1 MVYENYNKF
10 IMATDTIKKMKK
22 HVVDMEDEMRSLAKT
37 MEEINDCSGTINKNL
52 AEKREKID
60 KLSQVN
66 RMLKKVRFKLPNSA
80 HMCIF
85 FLLIFSS
92 YSHLPLLL
100 GNIYHPFTWPYIY
113 LLFSWLYILSIYLFT
128 CSLTHSLAHSF
139 TCPLIDLLSF
149 VNTFIL
155 LFRCNSYWNFHLA
168 SINAWK

>member
-1 MVYENYNKF
+1 
-10 IMATDTIKKMKK
+10 MATDTIKKMKK

-80 HMCIF
+80 HTHVHF
-85 FLLIFSS
+85 FFTHILFLFT
-92 YSHLPLLL
+92 PT
-100 GNIYHPFTWPYIY
+100 PFTWKYISSIHLAIHIFTI
-113 LLFSWLYILSIYLFT
+113 LLVIYIIHLFVHLFT
-128 CSLTHSLAHSF
+128 HSF